1 MNVLIVED
9 DEQGR
14 RFLCGVIEHHWPDA
28 RIVQAV
34 DGKTAL
40 KLFAQHPPQVT
51 LLDIE
56 IPKLNGL
63 DVLEIMRAF
72 RRDSFIVMVSGNSS
86 MENVKTATDIGV
98 DGFLVKPFEE
108 RKVIEALQRYT
119 RRHEQQA
126 KKVAV
131 VGQGKSLSLD

>member
-14 RFLCGVIEHHWPDA
+14 RFLCGVVEHHWPDA

-56 IPKLNGL
+56 LPKLNGL
-63 DVLEIMRAF
+63 EVLEIMRAF
-72 RRDSFIVMVSGNSS
+72 RRDAFIVMVSGNSS
-86 MENVKTATDIGV
+86 MENVKTATDVGI

-108 RKVIEALQRYT
+108 RKVVEILQRYT
-119 RRHEQQA
+119 RTHEQHA
-126 KKVAV
+126 SKVAV
-131 VGQGKSLSLD
+131 VGQGKSVSWD